1 MAETKLDDLPRE
13 LKPLYRKGADAA
25 QRDNFDYA
33 IALFNQVLEKEP
45 GCYEVRA
52 ALRDVQQRKSGGGG
66 TGFFKKMLS
75 GAGSSPQIAK
85 GRMAL
90 NNNPHDAITIAEQVL
105 TGGDPNSSL
114 AHRLLADAAIALE
127 MPHTAVLSL
136 EVLAKTSP
144 NDQTLQ
150 VEFANALAR
159 TGQSKRAEHII
170 QDLLRAHPND
180 MELRKE
186 LKNISALKT
195 LDEGGYE
202 KLGKGQGEGSYRD
215 ILRNKEEAV
224 SLEQEKRAQKTEDV
238 TARLIGEYEARL
250 VNEGHNL
257 KLIRSLAELYT
268 EKKQFDRA
276 LEYYARVK
284 TEEMGNDPSLDK
296 AIAET
301 VVRKFDH
308 AIGELNP
315 FDADH
320 AERVAGINAEKLAY
334 QLAECQ
340 QRVDKYP
347 TDLYIRYEMGVLFFE
362 AGKITE
368 AISEFQ
374 KAQQNPHKRIPSL
387 NYLAQCFSHRG
398 MNDSAVR
405 TLQNALREKQ
415 VFDDEKKELTYQLA
429 CIFEKMGKRQE
440 ALEQFTTIYETDIG
454 YKDVGAKVDAFYAG
468 Q

>member
-1 MAETKLDDLPRE
+1 MAETKLDDLARE

-33 IALFNQVLEKEP
+33 IALFTQVLEKEP

-52 ALRDVQQRKSGGGG
+52 ALRDVQQKKSGGGA
-66 TGFFKKMLS
+66 TGFFKKMMS
-75 GAGSSPQIAK
+75 GAGSSPQLLKGKAALSKNPLEAIA
-85 GRMAL
+85 
-90 NNNPHDAITIAEQVL
+90 IAEQIL
-105 TGGDPNSSL
+105 TGDPNSSQ
-114 AHRLLADAAIALE
+114 AHRLLADAATAAE
-127 MPHTAVLSL
+127 MPHTAALSL
-136 EVLAKTSP
+136 EVIAKNSP
-144 NDQTLQ
+144 NDKTLQ

-159 TGQSKRAEHII
+159 TGDSARAERII
-170 QDLLRAHPND
+170 RELVRTYPND
-180 MELRKE
+180 MELLKE
-186 LKNISALKT
+186 MKNISALKT

-215 ILRNKEEAV
+215 ILRNKEEAI

-238 TARLIGEYEARL
+238 TGRLIGEYEARL
-250 VNEGHNL
+250 RTEGHNL

-284 TEEMGNDPSLDK
+284 EEEMGNDPSLDK

-301 VVRKFDH
+301 YVRKFEA

-320 AERVAGINAEKLAY
+320 AERAAAINAEKIAY

-347 TDLYIRYEMGVLFFE
+347 TDLYIRFEMGVLFFE
-362 AGKITE
+362 AGKVTE

-374 KAQQNPHKRIPSL
+374 KAQQNPHKRIPAL

-429 CIFEKMGKRQE
+429 CIFEKMGKRNE